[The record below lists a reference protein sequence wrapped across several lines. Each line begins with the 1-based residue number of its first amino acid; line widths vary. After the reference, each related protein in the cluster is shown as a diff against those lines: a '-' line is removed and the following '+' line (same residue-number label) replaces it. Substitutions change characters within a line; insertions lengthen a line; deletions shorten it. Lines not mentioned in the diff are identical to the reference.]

1 MSISLVLR
9 SYLLEEVIARGS
21 ISIHFVNGSSRIL
34 GRYCQLLSM
43 QTILI
48 DQRHSLFHPFKVV
61 GARLLRNHKNGKELL
76 PVRARKVLGSYFAEY

>member
-21 ISIHFVNGSSRIL
+21 TSIHFVNGSSRML
-34 GRYCQLLSM
+34 GRYCQPLSM

-61 GARLLRNHKNGKELL
+61 GARLLRNHQTGKELL